1 MHSKS
6 TRKNWN
12 TKTQTLSRVGIAPL
26 GDEECTHVI
35 LLAELEDNT
44 MCERGWESVHRTHFS
59 QEHKC
64 VYIITFALK
73 K

>member
-6 TRKNWN
+6 TRKNCN
-12 TKTQTLSRVGIAPL
+12 TKSQTLSRVGIAPL

-35 LLAELEDNT
+35 LWAELEDNT
-44 MCERGWESVHRTHFS
+44 MCERGWESVHRAQFL

-64 VYIITFALK
+64 VYIITFALEK
-73 K
+73 